1 MFWNQAFLRV
11 EEWLEKVGTKFGVS
25 GLVNR
30 AELDE
35 LGGGI
40 PCRHLIATVASTK
53 NFELPRVAISEDLYY
68 FEDLRGKR
76 EMSRKLAL
84 LYTAITRCSGKI
96 YFPSTHV
103 DWINC
108 IVRSRH

>member
-1 MFWNQAFLRV
+1 
-11 EEWLEKVGTKFGVS
+11 KFGVS
-25 GLVNR
+25 GLHHG
-30 AELDE
+30 AKLDE

-40 PCRHLIATVASTK
+40 PSRHLIVTVAAAK

-68 FEDLRGKR
+68 FDDLRGKR

-96 YFPSTHV
+96 FFPSTHH

-108 IVRSRH
+108 VMQSRH